1 MWRVSILDPNHPII
15 ELVWSGRVEPEEVGQ
30 ANEKLAECFRVI
42 GKKPFDMLVD
52 TSGLITFPA
61 ETQRLIVE
69 QQKWVLSMGLR
80 RAAVVVPNSAVKM
93 ALDMTRAK
101 SGHTEEYK
109 FPSREEALAFLKS
122 S

>member
-1 MWRVSILDPNHPII
+1 MWSINILDRDHPII
-15 ELVWSGRVEPEEVGQ
+15 ELVWSGRVEPDEVGQ
-30 ANEKLAECFRVI
+30 ANEKLAECIRII
-42 GKKPFDMLVD
+42 GNKPFDMLVD
-52 TSGLITFPA
+52 TSGLIAFPA

-80 RAAVVVPNSAVKM
+80 RAAVVVPNNAVKT

-101 SGHTEEYK
+101 SGHTEEFK
-109 FPSREEALAFLKS
+109 FHTREDALAFLKS